1 MIRFVLSCS
10 AGHEFEGWFKSNAA
24 FDEQRAAGSLS
35 CPICGVTSVDKAI
48 MAPAV
53 ARSGGAE
60 RPPREAI
67 ARYLAMARAV
77 RAYVEQNFENVGP
90 RFAEEARRIHLGEAE
105 ARDIYGE
112 AAPSEVAELLE
123 EGIEVR
129 PLPWVP
135 KLDG

>member
-1 MIRFVLSCS
+1 MIRFALACS
-10 AGHEFEGWFKSNAA
+10 AGHEFEGWFRSNEA
-24 FDEQRAAGSLS
+24 FDAQRAAGELT
-35 CPICGVTSVDKAI
+35 CPVCGASSVDKAI

-53 ARSGGAE
+53 ARSGSAD
-60 RPPREAI
+60 RPPPELV
-67 ARYLAMARAV
+67 ARLLAMARAL
-77 RAYVEQNFENVGP
+77 REHVERNFEHVGP
-90 RFAEEARRIHLGEAE
+90 RFPEEARRIHLGEAE

-112 AAPSEVAELLE
+112 ATREEVEQLLE